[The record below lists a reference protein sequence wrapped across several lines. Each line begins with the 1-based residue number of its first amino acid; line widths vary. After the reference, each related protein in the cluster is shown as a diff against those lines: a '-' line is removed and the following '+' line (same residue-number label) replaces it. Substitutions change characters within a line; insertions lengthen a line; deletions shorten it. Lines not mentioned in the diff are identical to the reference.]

1 MVDRDIIIR
10 RITLLEE
17 YLRDLREVAETT
29 TLDEFRSDKIIQR
42 YAERTLHMA
51 IEACLDL
58 ANHVIS
64 FEGFREPTSNQDH
77 FEVLWEQGLL
87 EQELKDNLRRM
98 GQFRNLLVHDYARV
112 DPSIVFK
119 IITKDL
125 VDLREFANIIKD
137 AFL

>member
-10 RITLLEE
+10 RMTLLEE

-64 FEGFREPTSNQDH
+64 FEGFRE
-77 FEVLWEQGLL
+77 
-87 EQELKDNLRRM
+87 
-98 GQFRNLLVHDYARV
+98 
-112 DPSIVFK
+112 
-119 IITKDL
+119 
-125 VDLREFANIIKD
+125 FANIIKET
-137 AFL
+137 FL